1 MPVREVFMSVASL
14 LAGIEVR
21 REYRQS
27 LEEQKGM
34 PRSMLAQARGIS
46 R

>member
-1 MPVREVFMSVASL
+1 MPAREVFMSVTSL
-14 LAGIEVR
+14 MAGIKAR

-34 PRSMLAQARGIS
+34 PRSMLAQTRGIS